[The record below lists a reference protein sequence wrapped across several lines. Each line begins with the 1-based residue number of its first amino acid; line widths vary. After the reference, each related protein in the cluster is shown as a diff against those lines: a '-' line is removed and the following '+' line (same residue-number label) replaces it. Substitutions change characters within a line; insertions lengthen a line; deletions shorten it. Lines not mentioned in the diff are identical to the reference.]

1 MLPSHAS
8 CTLAHTGHR
17 AECRLLLRA
26 NLYLRRHDGCNCP
39 ARMNLAA
46 LQWAAVADNLPV
58 FTVSVAEPM
67 HRRRRARPAGVVA
80 GGVLG
85 FVVGVVLG
93 FAFAAGV
100 HAGPH
105 GLVATVPLVL
115 VLVLASALG
124 SPSLRAIST

>member
-1 MLPSHAS
+1 
-8 CTLAHTGHR
+8 
-17 AECRLLLRA
+17 
-26 NLYLRRHDGCNCP
+26 
-39 ARMNLAA
+39 MNLAA

-58 FTVSVAEPM
+58 FAVSVAEPM

-80 GGVLG
+80 SGVLG
-85 FVVGVVLG
+85 FVVGAALG

-105 GLVATVPLVL
+105 GLVATVSLVL

-124 SPSLRAIST
+124 SLSLRAISA